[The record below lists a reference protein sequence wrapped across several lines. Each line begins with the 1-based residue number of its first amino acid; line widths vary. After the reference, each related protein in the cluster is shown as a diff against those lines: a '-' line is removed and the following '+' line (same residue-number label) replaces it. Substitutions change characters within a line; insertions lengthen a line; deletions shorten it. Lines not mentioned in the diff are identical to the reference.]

1 MNLTQNMKKAILRS
15 IMDDVPSVSL
25 TEDEAQRM
33 LYNAMS
39 EPIKRIYDTN
49 KNALRVQSI
58 YGVVGD
64 YTRTLVIGDA
74 NPNQVFSDIIKKQ
87 EARWKAEQDLK
98 GVINQCRTLK
108 QLEKA
113 LPEFASYF
121 PKPEEKLANLPATLA
136 VSALVSLGWPSGKP
150 KETNQ

>member
-1 MNLTQNMKKAILRS
+1 MKKAILRS
-15 IMDDVPSVSL
+15 IMDDVPSVNA

-49 KNALRVQSI
+49 KDALRTRSI

-64 YTRTLVIGDA
+64 YSRTFIVGDA
-74 NPNQVFSDIIKKQ
+74 SPERVFSDIIKKQ

-113 LPEFASYF
+113 LPEFTSYF
-121 PKPEEKLANLPATLA
+121 PKPEEKIANLPATLA
-136 VSALVSLGWPSGKP
+136 VSALVSLGWPSGKS
-150 KETNQ
+150 KETTQ